1 MAPGGNAG
9 RQVVAMRPNPHPISV
24 VPVVVVMASRMVVVV
39 VVTAPRPAADIND
52 WRRDIVG
59 VGLIDHWRRS
69 EVDTEID
76 PRICDRSCAKREGTE
91 NKTKHSLF
99 HGQILKVD
107 PFHESPL

>member
-1 MAPGGNAG
+1 
-9 RQVVAMRPNPHPISV
+9 MRPNPHPISV